1 MDLDAGE
8 TNVTEIAER
17 LRLGAGVN
25 VGKGERIASLVGG
38 AGLALL
44 GVRQKGI
51 GGALLGL
58 AGAALVHRGAT
69 GHCFVYGALD
79 VDTAEGA
86 PERGLVAAENEPGV
100 SVNASV
106 TVGRAADEV
115 YALWRD
121 FERAPR
127 YMDRISRVEVLDET
141 RSRWTAT
148 GPMGRSWTWESEV
161 VEDRPGELIAWESL
175 PGAEVPNRGW
185 VQFLPAGSDGAQTE
199 VRYFV
204 QFDPPGGVIGDAIAS
219 AFHDA
224 PRDMIRGDLRRFR
237 QLVEA
242 GETAT
247 AAGQAGGT
255 ATGLDGVDGVD

>member
-1 MDLDAGE
+1 M
-8 TNVTEIAER
+8 NVVDIAER
-17 LRLGAGVN
+17 LRLGADVN
-25 VGKGERIASLVGG
+25 VGKGERLASLLGG
-38 AGLALL
+38 AGLAVL
-44 GVRQKGI
+44 GARQKGI

-69 GHCFVYGALD
+69 GHCFVYDALEM
-79 VDTAEGA
+79 DTAQKTS
-86 PERGLVAAENEPGV
+86 ERGVVAAENDPGV

-106 TVGRAADEV
+106 TVARPPEEV

-148 GPMGRSWTWESEV
+148 GPMGRSWSWESEV

-175 PGAEVPNRGW
+175 PGAELPNRGW
-185 VQFLPAGSDGAQTE
+185 VQFLPGGSGGQTE

-204 QFDPPGGVIGDAIAS
+204 EFDPPGGIIGDAIAS

-237 QLVEA
+237 QFAEA
-242 GETAT
+242 EDTAT
-247 AAGQAGGT
+247 AAGHPGSAG
-255 ATGLDGVDGVD
+255 TGLDAVDGAD

>member
-1 MDLDAGE
+1 MS
-8 TNVTEIAER
+8 EIAER
-17 LRLGAGVN
+17 LRLGADVN
-25 VGKGERIASLVGG
+25 VGKGERLASLVGG
-38 AGLALL
+38 AGLAVL
-44 GVRQKGI
+44 GARQKGL

-69 GHCFVYGALD
+69 GHCFVYDALEM
-79 VDTAEGA
+79 DTAQGT
-86 PERGLVAAENEPGV
+86 PERGVVAAENEPGV

-106 TVGRAADEV
+106 TVNRPADEV

-175 PGAEVPNRGW
+175 PGAELPNRGW
-185 VQFLPAGSDGAQTE
+185 VQFLPAGDGGQTE

-204 QFDPPGGVIGDAIAS
+204 EFDPPGGVIGDAIAS

-237 QLVEA
+237 QFA
-242 GETAT
+242 ETTDAT
-247 AAGQAGGT
+247 VAESVTETGAQQGT
-255 ATGLDGVDGVD
+255 

>member
-1 MDLDAGE
+1 MDLDAGK
-8 TNVTEIAER
+8 TNVSEIAER
-17 LRLGAGVN
+17 LRLGADVN
-25 VGKGERIASLVGG
+25 VGKGERLASLLGG
-38 AGLALL
+38 AGLAVL
-44 GVRQKGI
+44 GARQKGI

-69 GHCFVYGALD
+69 GHCFVYEALEM
-79 VDTAEGA
+79 DTAQGTSEHGV
-86 PERGLVAAENEPGV
+86 VAAENEPGV

-106 TVGRAADEV
+106 TVNRPPDEV

-127 YMDRISRVEVLDET
+127 YMERISRVEVLDET

-175 PGAEVPNRGW
+175 PGAELPNRGW
-185 VQFLPAGSDGAQTE
+185 VQFAPAGSDGRQTE
-199 VRYFV
+199 VRYFT
-204 QFDPPGGVIGDAIAS
+204 QFDPPGGIIGDAIAS

-237 QLVEA
+237 QLA
-242 GETAT
+242 ETVDT
-247 AAGQAGGT
+247 AAHAPA
-255 ATGLDGVDGVD
+255 ATGAQRDT

>member
-1 MDLDAGE
+1 
-8 TNVTEIAER
+8 VTEIAER
-17 LRLGAGVN
+17 LRLGAEVN
-25 VGKGERIASLVGG
+25 VGKGERLASLVGG
-38 AGLALL
+38 AGLAVL
-44 GVRQKGI
+44 GARRKGI

-69 GHCFVYGALD
+69 GHCFVYGALEM
-79 VDTAEGA
+79 DTAEGSPA
-86 PERGLVAAENEPGV
+86 RGLVAAENEPGV

-106 TVGRAADEV
+106 TVNRAADEV

-175 PGAEVPNRGW
+175 PGAELPNRGW
-185 VQFLPAGSDGAQTE
+185 VQFIPAAGGGGQTE

-237 QLVEA
+237 QLAESGDGAAEVASSA
-242 GETAT
+242 GDGA
-247 AAGQAGGT
+247 QA
-255 ATGLDGVDGVD
+255 

>member
-1 MDLDAGE
+1 MGSDAGE

-17 LRLGAGVN
+17 LRLGADVN
-25 VGKGERIASLVGG
+25 VGKGERLASLLGG
-38 AGLALL
+38 AGLAVL
-44 GVRQKGI
+44 GARQKGI

-58 AGAALVHRGAT
+58 GGAGMVHRGAT
-69 GHCFVYGALD
+69 GHCFVYDALEM
-79 VDTAEGA
+79 DTAQGA
-86 PERGLVAAENEPGV
+86 AERGVVAAENEPGV

-106 TVGRAADEV
+106 TVNRPAEEV

-175 PGAEVPNRGW
+175 PGAELPNRGW
-185 VQFLPAGSDGAQTE
+185 VQFLPADARQTE

-204 QFDPPGGVIGDAIAS
+204 EFDPPGGVIGDAIAS

-224 PRDMIRGDLRRFR
+224 PRDMIRGDLRRFK
-237 QLVEA
+237 QLAEA
-242 GETAT
+242 GEGAAEAT
-247 AAGQAGGT
+247 SSAGEGAQSGT
-255 ATGLDGVDGVD
+255 